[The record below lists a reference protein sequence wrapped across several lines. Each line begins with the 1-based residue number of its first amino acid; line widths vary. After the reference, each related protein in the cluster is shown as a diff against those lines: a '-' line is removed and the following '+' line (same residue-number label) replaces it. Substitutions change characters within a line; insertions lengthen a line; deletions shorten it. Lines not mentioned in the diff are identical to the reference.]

1 MFECLLWLRETDS
14 TQLRLKEWSL
24 PWGTVVVADRQ
35 KRGKGRKG
43 RRWESQEG
51 GLYFSFVL
59 NAEDFREVLQLPLVV
74 GFSISNFLDS
84 VGIETAIK
92 WPNDVYAQGRKIAG
106 VLAERSGNKVVV
118 GIGLNVNQEAF
129 PEHIRNRA
137 TSMKLVRG
145 SPFDRRDVLSGLLFF
160 LKRDILLY
168 QREGFYP
175 FLKPIRKKLLFVG
188 SEVVVLSEE
197 QVTGTLEGI
206 DDKGFLLLRTP
217 EGYKRIT
224 AGDVSLRP
232 SL

>member
-145 SPFDRRDVLSGLLFF
+145 NPFDRRDVLSGLLFF

>member
-14 TQLRLKEWSL
+14 TQLRLKEWSP
-24 PWGTVVVADRQ
+24 PWGTVVVADKQ
-35 KRGKGRKG
+35 KRGRGRKG

-129 PEHIRNRA
+129 PDHIRDRA

-145 SPFDRRDVLSGLLFF
+145 SPFDRRDVLFGLLSF
-160 LKRDILLY
+160 LKRNILLY